1 MDLGSVLREA
11 RERRGLSLDALSR
24 ATKINV
30 STLRALEASQFDRV
44 AHGIFVRGFLRAYAH
59 EVGLDAE
66 QIINQYRAE
75 YEPAPQATANDS
87 PRSDTASR
95 SPEPLDDESN
105 TPRTVLMLVV
115 LVAVAVAGYVMV
127 QRSGTPAPAAPPQ
140 TETATR
146 DTVGNAV
153 ATAGPDRPIAT
164 RAAAPAPAEPA
175 LPTQTSEGVRI
186 AFRTTDDCWIEATAD
201 GMRIAFEV
209 VLEGQERTF
218 AARDTL
224 VLRVGQPSA
233 LTYTINGSP
242 GRPLGPSGQPITVRI
257 TPANYREFIGQ

>member
-30 STLRALEASQFDRV
+30 STLRALEASQFDRI
-44 AHGIFVRGFLRAYAH
+44 AHGIFVRGFLRAYAQ

-66 QIINQYRAE
+66 QIIGRYRAE
-75 YEPAPQATANDS
+75 YEPAPQAAANDS
-87 PRSDTASR
+87 PRLDAASG
-95 SPEPLDDESN
+95 SHGPVDDDSN
-105 TPRTVLMLVV
+105 TPRTVLMLVA

-127 QRSGTPAPAAPPQ
+127 QRSGTPPAAPPH
-140 TETATR
+140 TEPATIDTGTTA
-146 DTVGNAV
+146 VG
-153 ATAGPDRPIAT
+153 TAAPKQPIAT
-164 RAAAPAPAEPA
+164 TAAAPAPPEPPV
-175 LPTQTSEGVRI
+175 PTQTIEGIRI

-201 GMRIAFEV
+201 GKRIAFAV
-209 VLEGQERTF
+209 VPEGQERTF
-218 AARDTL
+218 EARDTL

-242 GRPLGPSGQPITVRI
+242 GRRLGPSGQPVTVRI
-257 TPANYREFIGQ
+257 TPANYREFVAP